1 MSRTLLKLIPGT
13 ALMGILLLSA
23 GAWSMGPPPE
33 RNVDKIL
40 SHLSD
45 ELTLSETQELQINA
59 LVDES
64 KEAGAADLARLG
76 EIREQMKAMRV
87 DFDAGTTQKLADELG
102 EITGRMSY
110 RMVSIQADIYQ
121 LLSPE
126 QREELTTLSEQRDQ
140 RMEKRWNRSRD

>member
-87 DFDAGTTQKLADELG
+87 DFDAGTAQKLADELG

-126 QREELTTLSEQRDQ
+126 QREELTTLSEKRDQ

>member
-33 RNVDKIL
+33 RNIDKIL

-76 EIREQMKAMRV
+76 EIREQMKAMRI
-87 DFDAGTTQKLADELG
+87 DFDAGTAQKLADELG

-126 QREELTTLSEQRDQ
+126 QREELTTLSEKRDQ